1 MLIGKGETAP
11 RVELSLSDRVG
22 QLISGGSERMD
33 AIKQAA
39 RERGLPKRDAYRM
52 LEQGE

>member
-1 MLIGKGETAP
+1 VAE
-11 RVELSLSDRVG
+11 
-22 QLISGGSERMD
+22 LISDGVPRMD

-52 LEQGE
+52 LEKGE